1 MVEHQ
6 SPCLHPLTTL
16 DLGAGPADQE
26 RDTGALRVQQNQ
38 KVHTTCECC
47 SGSGLFGSG
56 IDNVQ
61 LCAKSSGMMRSKLEQ
76 KIHGFKEDVKVE
88 QTD

>member
-1 MVEHQ
+1 MSIRVLVCTH
-6 SPCLHPLTTL
+6 SPTTL

-26 RDTGALRVQQNQ
+26 RDTAGHFAFS
-38 KVHTTCECC
+38 KIHTTFECC